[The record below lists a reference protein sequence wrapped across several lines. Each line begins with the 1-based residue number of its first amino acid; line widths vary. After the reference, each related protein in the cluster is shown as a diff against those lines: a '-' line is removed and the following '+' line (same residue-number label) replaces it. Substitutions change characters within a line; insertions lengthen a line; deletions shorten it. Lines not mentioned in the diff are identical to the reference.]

1 MNAVRFP
8 LTTGQLRR
16 LLLVPEHRLDTIV
29 RAGKVQPR
37 TAGGRRLW
45 EAPTAYRAA
54 RLLGIQ
60 DPETLNALLLGSE
73 QTADVT

>member
-1 MNAVRFP
+1 MNAVHFP

-16 LLLVPEHRLDTIV
+16 LLRVPEHRVDGLV
-29 RAGKVQPR
+29 RAGKIQPR

-45 EAPTAYRAA
+45 DSGTAYRAA

-60 DPETLNALLLGSE
+60 DVEILNALLDAS
-73 QTADVT
+73 TADVA